1 MNATYVNSIAERF
14 IRFRSGFAASVPAR
28 ADLFNGHVIYMPSFL
43 AEANIID
50 YDGAAL
56 TDEVPI
62 VKVVTV
68 DNYESVMQGSLL
80 AQYAPIF
87 NGGANVDV
95 ILYIVIFNAANA
107 AAVQSG
113 LVVTA
118 SSIKF
123 PALETAFNETYFIGF
138 YKTMF
143 SETYDGV
150 DTDAAYFDLALC
162 LAYLCQYE
170 TTLSYA
176 LLFTRV
182 TLPLEDTDTNICK
195 IASVD
200 KATQVAACTALNV
213 TIDGI
218 PKPRDAYF
226 WGMLNFM
233 TCDNT
238 MLIVHS
244 EPYNIV
250 PLMLAKYFD
259 VGKNGSGSYVGNKLS
274 NIRLSGNR
282 IKAMGTPSI
291 LNASVNANMPL
302 EMAQRLDEMNVAY
315 LVTISDASANDCALV
330 RSTGIQG
337 FPVNAYTIG
346 KFVDYNSSQDA
357 ADWITAFETG
367 TNPVL
372 RNEQAYNTLQTIP
385 IGYLQKFVTSPARLE
400 QIRVVF
406 PAFNELPKEKTAF
419 TVTKTWEAKYVDDLT
434 SITVTGTIVY

>member
-14 IRFRSGFAASVPAR
+14 IRFRSGFATSVPAR

-43 AEANIID
+43 ADANIID
-50 YDGAAL
+50 YDGTSL
-56 TDEVPI
+56 TDAVPI

-68 DNYESVMQGSLL
+68 DNYVSVMQGSLL

-95 ILYIVIFNAANA
+95 ILYIVIFNAADA
-107 AAVQSG
+107 AAVAAG
-113 LVVTA
+113 LEVTA

-123 PALETAFNETYFIGF
+123 PALENAFKETYFIGF

-176 LLFTRV
+176 LLFTKV
-182 TLPLEDTDTNICK
+182 SLPLAAVDTNICK

-213 TIDGI
+213 VIAGVTN
-218 PKPRDAYF
+218 PRNDYF
-226 WGMLNFM
+226 WGMLNYM

-250 PLMLAKYFD
+250 PMMLAKYFD
-259 VGKNGSGSYVGNKLS
+259 VGRNGSGSYVGNKLS

-291 LNASVNANMPL
+291 LNANANANMPL

-346 KFVDYNSSQDA
+346 KYVDYNSSQDA

-385 IGYLQKFVTSPARLE
+385 LGYLQKFVTSPARLE
-400 QIRVVF
+400 QLRVLF
-406 PAFNELPKEKTAF
+406 PAFSELPKEKTAF
-419 TVTKTWEAKYVDDLT
+419 TVTKTWEAKYVDDLA

>member
-43 AEANIID
+43 ATANIID
-50 YDGAAL
+50 YDGTSL
-56 TDEVPI
+56 TDDVPI

-87 NGGANVDV
+87 NDGANVDV
-95 ILYIVIFNAANA
+95 ILYIVVFNAADA
-107 AAVQSG
+107 AAVQAG

-123 PALETAFNETYFIGF
+123 PALENAFKETYFIGF

-150 DTDAAYFDLALC
+150 NTDAAYFDLALC

-182 TLPLEDTDTNICK
+182 TLPLKATDTNICK

-200 KATQVAACTALNV
+200 KEVQVAACTALNV
-213 TIDGI
+213 TIADI

-244 EPYNIV
+244 EPYNII

-274 NIRLSGNR
+274 NIRLSGSR

-419 TVTKTWEAKYVDDLT
+419 TVTKTWEAKYVDDLA
-434 SITVTGTIVY
+434 SILVTGTIVY

>member
-43 AEANIID
+43 ATANIID
-50 YDGAAL
+50 YDGTSL
-56 TDEVPI
+56 TDDVPI

-87 NGGANVDV
+87 NDGANVDV
-95 ILYIVIFNAANA
+95 ILYIVVFNAADA
-107 AAVQSG
+107 TAVQAG

-123 PALETAFNETYFIGF
+123 PALENAFKETYFIGF

-150 DTDAAYFDLALC
+150 NTDAAYFDLALC

-182 TLPLEDTDTNICK
+182 TLPLKATDTNICK

-200 KATQVAACTALNV
+200 KEVQVAACTALNV
-213 TIDGI
+213 TIADI

-244 EPYNIV
+244 EPYNII

-274 NIRLSGNR
+274 NIRLSGSR

-302 EMAQRLDEMNVAY
+302 DMAQRLDEMNVAY

-419 TVTKTWEAKYVDDLT
+419 TVTKTWEAKYVDDLA
-434 SITVTGTIVY
+434 SILVTGTIVY

>member
-43 AEANIID
+43 ATANIID
-50 YDGAAL
+50 YDGTSL
-56 TDEVPI
+56 TDDVPI

-87 NGGANVDV
+87 NDGANVDV
-95 ILYIVIFNAANA
+95 ILYIVVFNAADA
-107 AAVQSG
+107 AAVQAG

-123 PALETAFNETYFIGF
+123 PALENAFKETYFIGF

-150 DTDAAYFDLALC
+150 NTDAAYFDLALC

-182 TLPLEDTDTNICK
+182 TLPLKATDTNICK

-200 KATQVAACTALNV
+200 KEVQVAACTALNV
-213 TIDGI
+213 TIADI

-244 EPYNIV
+244 EPYNII

-274 NIRLSGNR
+274 NIRLSGSR

-291 LNASVNANMPL
+291 LNASVNTNMPL
-302 EMAQRLDEMNVAY
+302 DMAQRLDEMNVAY

-419 TVTKTWEAKYVDDLT
+419 TVTKTWEAKYVDDLA
-434 SITVTGTIVY
+434 SILVTGTIVY

>member
-14 IRFRSGFAASVPAR
+14 IRFRSGFATSVPAR

-43 AEANIID
+43 AADNIID
-50 YDGAAL
+50 YDGAGL
-56 TDEVPI
+56 TDDVPI

-68 DNYESVMQGSLL
+68 DNYVSVMQGGLL

-95 ILYIVIFNAANA
+95 ILYIVIFNAASA
-107 AAVQSG
+107 EAIKSD
-113 LVVTA
+113 LVLTA
-118 SSIKF
+118 TSIKL
-123 PALETAFNETYFIGF
+123 PSLENAFKETYFIGF

-176 LLFTRV
+176 LLFTKV
-182 TLPLEDTDTNICK
+182 ALPLDTPDTNICK

-213 TIDGI
+213 VINGI
-218 PKPRDAYF
+218 TSPRDDYF

-250 PLMLAKYFD
+250 PMMLAKYFD
-259 VGKNGSGSYVGNKLS
+259 VGRNGSGSYVGNKLS

-291 LNASVNANMPL
+291 LNANANANMPL
-302 EMAQRLDEMNVAY
+302 AMAQRLDEMNVAY
-315 LVTISDASANDCALV
+315 LATISDASINDCALV

-337 FPVNAYTIG
+337 FPVNAYAIG

-385 IGYLQKFVTSPARLE
+385 LGYLQKFVTSPSRLE
-400 QIRVVF
+400 QLSVLF

-419 TVTKTWEAKYVDDLT
+419 TVTKTWEAKYVDDLV

>member
-95 ILYIVIFNAANA
+95 ILYIVIFNAEDA
-107 AAVQSG
+107 AAVQEG

-123 PALETAFNETYFIGF
+123 PALENAFKETYFIGF

-182 TLPLEDTDTNICK
+182 TLPLEATDTNICK

-213 TIDGI
+213 TIAGI
-218 PKPRDAYF
+218 PKPRSAYF

-250 PLMLAKYFD
+250 PMMLAKYFE
-259 VGKNGSGSYVGNKLS
+259 VGKNGSGTYVGNKLS
-274 NIRLSGNR
+274 NIRLSGNN

-419 TVTKTWEAKYVDDLT
+419 TVTKTWEAKYVDDLASILVT
-434 SITVTGTIVY
+434 STIVY

>member
-43 AEANIID
+43 ATANIID
-50 YDGAAL
+50 YDGTSL
-56 TDEVPI
+56 TDDVPI

-87 NGGANVDV
+87 NDGANVDV
-95 ILYIVIFNAANA
+95 ILYIVVFNAADA
-107 AAVQSG
+107 TAVQAG

-123 PALETAFNETYFIGF
+123 PALENAFKETYFIGF

-150 DTDAAYFDLALC
+150 NTDAAYFDLALC

-182 TLPLEDTDTNICK
+182 TLPLKATDTNICK

-200 KATQVAACTALNV
+200 KEVQVAACTALNV
-213 TIDGI
+213 TIADI

-244 EPYNIV
+244 EPYNII

-274 NIRLSGNR
+274 NIRLSGSR

-419 TVTKTWEAKYVDDLT
+419 TVTKTWEAKYVDDLA
-434 SITVTGTIVY
+434 SILVTGTIVY

>member
-1 MNATYVNSIAERF
+1 
-14 IRFRSGFAASVPAR
+14 
-28 ADLFNGHVIYMPSFL
+28 MPSFL
-43 AEANIID
+43 ATANIID
-50 YDGAAL
+50 YDGTSL
-56 TDEVPI
+56 TDDVPI

-87 NGGANVDV
+87 NDGANVDV
-95 ILYIVIFNAANA
+95 ILYIVVFNAADA
-107 AAVQSG
+107 TAVQAG

-123 PALETAFNETYFIGF
+123 PALENAFKETYFIGF

-150 DTDAAYFDLALC
+150 NTDAAYFDLALC

-182 TLPLEDTDTNICK
+182 TLPLKATDTNICK

-200 KATQVAACTALNV
+200 KEVQVAACTALNV
-213 TIDGI
+213 TIADI

-244 EPYNIV
+244 EPYNII

-274 NIRLSGNR
+274 NIRLSGSR

-419 TVTKTWEAKYVDDLT
+419 TVTKTWEAKYVDDLA
-434 SITVTGTIVY
+434 SILVTGTIVY

>member
-14 IRFRSGFAASVPAR
+14 IRFRSGFATSVPAR

-43 AEANIID
+43 ATANIID
-50 YDGAAL
+50 YDGASL
-56 TDEVPI
+56 TDAVPI
-62 VKVVTV
+62 IKVVTA
-68 DNYESVMQGSLL
+68 DNYVSVMQGSLL

-87 NGGANVDV
+87 NDGANVDV
-95 ILYIVIFNAANA
+95 VLYIVIFNAANA
-107 AAVQSG
+107 ADVKTA
-113 LVVTA
+113 LVLTA
-118 SSIKF
+118 TTIKL
-123 PALETAFNETYFIGF
+123 PALENAFKETYFIGF

-176 LLFTRV
+176 LLFTKV
-182 TLPLEDTDTNICK
+182 ALPLDAIDTNICK

-200 KATQVAACTALNV
+200 KDTQVAACTALNV
-213 TIDGI
+213 VIPTITN
-218 PKPRDAYF
+218 PRDDYF

-233 TCDNT
+233 SCDNT

-250 PLMLAKYFD
+250 PMMLAKYFD
-259 VGKNGSGSYVGNKLS
+259 VGRNGSGSYVGNKLS

-291 LNASVNANMPL
+291 LNANANANMPL

-385 IGYLQKFVTSPARLE
+385 LGYLQKFVTSPSRLE
-400 QIRVVF
+400 QLRVLF

-419 TVTKTWEAKYVDDLT
+419 TVPKTWEAKYVDDLI

>member
-43 AEANIID
+43 ATANIID
-50 YDGAAL
+50 YDGTSL
-56 TDEVPI
+56 TDDVPI

-87 NGGANVDV
+87 NDGANVDV
-95 ILYIVIFNAANA
+95 ILYIVVFNAADA
-107 AAVQSG
+107 SAVQAG

-123 PALETAFNETYFIGF
+123 PALENAFKETYFIGF

-150 DTDAAYFDLALC
+150 NTDAAYFDLALC

-182 TLPLEDTDTNICK
+182 TLPLKATDTNICK

-200 KATQVAACTALNV
+200 KEVQVAACTALNV
-213 TIDGI
+213 TIADI

-244 EPYNIV
+244 EPYNII

-274 NIRLSGNR
+274 NIRLSGSR

-419 TVTKTWEAKYVDDLT
+419 TVTKTWEAKYVDDLA
-434 SITVTGTIVY
+434 SILVTGTIVY

>member
-14 IRFRSGFAASVPAR
+14 IRFRSGFATSVPAR

-50 YDGAAL
+50 YDGASL
-56 TDEVPI
+56 TDDAPI

-68 DNYESVMQGSLL
+68 DNYVSVMQGSLL

-95 ILYIVIFNAANA
+95 ILYIVIFNAADA
-107 AAVQSG
+107 AAVTAG
-113 LVVTA
+113 LEVTA

-123 PALETAFNETYFIGF
+123 PALENAFKETYFIGF

-176 LLFTRV
+176 LLFTKV
-182 TLPLEDTDTNICK
+182 ALPLAATDTNICK

-213 TIDGI
+213 VIAGVTN
-218 PKPRDAYF
+218 PRNDYF
-226 WGMLNFM
+226 WGMLNYM

-250 PLMLAKYFD
+250 PMMLAKYFD
-259 VGKNGSGSYVGNKLS
+259 VGRNGSGSYVGNKLS

-291 LNASVNANMPL
+291 LNANANANMPL

-346 KFVDYNSSQDA
+346 KYVDYNSSQDA

-367 TNPVL
+367 VNPVL

-385 IGYLQKFVTSPARLE
+385 LGYLQKFVTSPARLE
-400 QIRVVF
+400 QLRVLF
-406 PAFNELPKEKTAF
+406 PAFSELPKEKTAF
-419 TVTKTWEAKYVDDLT
+419 TVTKTWEAKYVDDLA

>member
-1 MNATYVNSIAERF
+1 MNASYVNSIAERF
-14 IRFRSGFAASVPAR
+14 VRFRSGFMTSVPAR

-50 YDGAAL
+50 YDNTGL
-56 TDEVPI
+56 TDAEPI
-62 VKVVTV
+62 IKVITL
-68 DNYESVMQGSLL
+68 DNYTSVMQGELL
-80 AQYAPIF
+80 SQYAPIF
-87 NGGANVDV
+87 NGGTNLDV
-95 ILYIVIFNAANA
+95 ILYVVIFNAADA
-107 AAVQSG
+107 AAVASG
-113 LVVTA
+113 LEVTA

-123 PALETAFNETYFIGF
+123 PALENAFNATYFIGF

-143 SETYDGV
+143 SESYDGV
-150 DTDAAYFDLALC
+150 GTDAAYFDLALC

-176 LLFTRV
+176 LLFTKV
-182 TLPLEDTDTNICK
+182 VLPLAAVDTNICK

-200 KATQVAACTALNV
+200 KDAQVAACTALNV
-213 TIDGI
+213 VIEEVA
-218 PKPRDAYF
+218 KPRNDYF
-226 WGMLNFM
+226 WGMLNYM

-250 PLMLAKYFD
+250 PLMLAKYFE
-259 VGKNGSGSYVGNKLS
+259 VGKNGSGTYVGNKLS
-274 NIRLSGNR
+274 NIRLSGSR

-291 LNASVNANMPL
+291 LNSNVNANMPL
-302 EMAQRLDEMNVAY
+302 EIAERLDEMNVAY
-315 LVTISDASANDCALV
+315 LSTISDASPNDCALV

-346 KFVDYNSSQDA
+346 KYVDYNSSQDA

-385 IGYLQKFVTSPARLE
+385 LGYLQKFVTTPARLE
-400 QIRVVF
+400 KLNILF
-406 PAFNELPKEKTAF
+406 PAFNELPKEKRAF
-419 TVTKTWEAKYVDDLT
+419 TVTKTWEATYVDDLAEIFI
-434 SITVTGTIVY
+434 SGTIVY

>member
-1 MNATYVNSIAERF
+1 MNASYVNSIAERF
-14 IRFRSGFAASVPAR
+14 VRFRSGLMTSVPAR

-43 AEANIID
+43 AAANIVD
-50 YDGAAL
+50 YDGAGL
-56 TDEVPI
+56 TDDVPI
-62 VKVVTV
+62 VKVITL
-68 DNYESVMQGSLL
+68 DNYTSVMQGELL
-80 AQYAPIF
+80 AQYAPVF
-87 NGGANVDV
+87 NGGTNVDI
-95 ILYIVIFNAANA
+95 ILYVVIFNAADA
-107 AAVQSG
+107 AAVTAG
-113 LVVTA
+113 LDLTA
-118 SSIKF
+118 TSIKF
-123 PALETAFNETYFIGF
+123 PALENAFKETYFIGF

-176 LLFTRV
+176 LLFTKV
-182 TLPLEDTDTNICK
+182 DLPLADTDTNICK

-213 TIDGI
+213 VIPTITN
-218 PKPRDAYF
+218 PRNDYF

-250 PLMLAKYFD
+250 PMMIAKYFE
-259 VGKNGSGSYVGNKLS
+259 VGKNGSGTYVGNKLS

-291 LNASVNANMPL
+291 LNANVNANMPL
-302 EMAQRLDEMNVAY
+302 DIAERLDEMNVAY
-315 LVTISDASANDCALV
+315 LASISDASANDCALV

-337 FPVNAYTIG
+337 FPVNAYAIG
-346 KFVDYNSSQDA
+346 KYVDYNSSQDA

-385 IGYLQKFVTSPARLE
+385 LGYLQKFVTSPSRLE
-400 QIRVVF
+400 KLNVLF
-406 PAFNELPKEKTAF
+406 PAFNELPKEKRAF
-419 TVTKTWEAKYVDDLT
+419 TVTKTWEATYVDDLAEIFI
-434 SITVTGTIVY
+434 SGTIVY

>member
-1 MNATYVNSIAERF
+1 MNASYVNSIAERF
-14 IRFRSGFAASVPAR
+14 VRFRSGLMTSVPAR
-28 ADLFNGHVIYMPSFL
+28 ADLFNGQVIYMPSFL
-43 AEANIID
+43 AAENIVD
-50 YDGAAL
+50 YDGTGL
-56 TDEVPI
+56 TDAVPI
-62 VKVVTV
+62 VKVITL
-68 DNYESVMQGSLL
+68 DNYTSVMQGELL
-80 AQYAPIF
+80 AQYAPVF
-87 NGGANVDV
+87 NGGTNVDI
-95 ILYIVIFNAANA
+95 ILYVVIFNAADA
-107 AAVQSG
+107 AAVTAG
-113 LVVTA
+113 LAVTA
-118 SSIKF
+118 TSIKF
-123 PALETAFNETYFIGF
+123 PALENAFKETYFIGF

-176 LLFTRV
+176 LLFTKV
-182 TLPLEDTDTNICK
+182 DLPLAATDTNICK

-213 TIDGI
+213 VIAGI
-218 PKPRDAYF
+218 ANPRNDYF

-250 PLMLAKYFD
+250 PMMIAKYFE
-259 VGKNGSGSYVGNKLS
+259 VGKNGSGTYVGNKLS

-291 LNASVNANMPL
+291 LNANVNANMPL
-302 EMAQRLDEMNVAY
+302 AIAKRLDEMNVAY
-315 LVTISDASANDCALV
+315 LATISDASANDCALV
-330 RSTGIQG
+330 RATGIQG
-337 FPVNAYTIG
+337 FPVNAYAIG
-346 KFVDYNSSQDA
+346 KYVDYNSSQDA
-357 ADWITAFETG
+357 ANWITAFETG

-385 IGYLQKFVTSPARLE
+385 LGYLQKFVTSPSRLE
-400 QIRVVF
+400 KLNVLF
-406 PAFNELPKEKTAF
+406 PAFNELPKEKRAF
-419 TVTKTWEAKYVDDLT
+419 TVTKTWEVIYVDDFVE
-434 SITVTGTIVY
+434 IFIFGTIVY